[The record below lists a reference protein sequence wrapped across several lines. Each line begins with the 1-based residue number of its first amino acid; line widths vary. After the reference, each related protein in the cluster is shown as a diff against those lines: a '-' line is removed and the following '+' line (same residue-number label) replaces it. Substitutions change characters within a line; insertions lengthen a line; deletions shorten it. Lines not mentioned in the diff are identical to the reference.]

1 MLHGVVDFDEKT
13 GQWYFWEGNK
23 KFAITITSEGI
34 KKLAIFNRL
43 LANRYLRNSSIIFI
57 DEPEASLHPK
67 AISQFMEILYKLAQG
82 GMQIFMATHSY
93 FVIKKIYL
101 LAKREGGSVPV
112 LSFDGEDSSR
122 YMNMQDGMPEN
133 SIIQESVD
141 LYQDEVN
148 MALGEI

>member
-1 MLHGVVDFDEKT
+1 MIDQFSIRNLGRNKLVS
-13 GQWYFWEGNK
+13 WENL
-23 KFAITITSEGI
+23 SSM
-34 KKLAIFNRL
+34 NL
-43 LANRYLRNSSIIFI
+43 LIIFI

-112 LSFDGEDSSR
+112 LSFDGEDSPR

-133 SIIQESVD
+133 SYPIFVD
-141 LYQDEVN
+141 RCTFL
-148 MALGEI
+148 